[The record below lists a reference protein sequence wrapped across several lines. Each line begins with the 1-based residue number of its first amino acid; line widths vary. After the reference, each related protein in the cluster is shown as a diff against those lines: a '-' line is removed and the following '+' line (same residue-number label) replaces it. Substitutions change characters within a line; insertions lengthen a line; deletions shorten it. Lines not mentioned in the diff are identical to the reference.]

1 MTNTK
6 DTYYFERFDV
16 YRIACE
22 ALEMIVATRASLRG
36 LPGEVAPQ
44 LERAAVRMVANI
56 SESCGRGSPAD
67 RRRVRAIARGEA
79 NEAGAMAEIAN
90 MLGAFSDEQHAALRS
105 RLLRVTYMLTAMMR

>member
-1 MTNTK
+1 MTNTQ
-6 DTYYFERFDV
+6 DLYYFERFDV
-16 YRIACE
+16 YRVACE
-22 ALEMIVATRASLRG
+22 ALAIIVAARASLRG

-79 NEAGAMAEIAN
+79 NEAGAMAEIAKR
-90 MLGAFSDEQHAALRS
+90 LGAFNEQQHAALRS
-105 RLLRVTYMLTAMMR
+105 RLLRVTFMLTAMMR